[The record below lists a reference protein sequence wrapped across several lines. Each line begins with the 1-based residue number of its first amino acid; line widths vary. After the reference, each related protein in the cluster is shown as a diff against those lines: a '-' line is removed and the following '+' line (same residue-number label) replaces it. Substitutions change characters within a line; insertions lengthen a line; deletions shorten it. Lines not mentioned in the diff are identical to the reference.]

1 MTILAFICYI
11 LSIGNDRPST
21 KDLHNHV
28 VQGAAGKWRD
38 FGVQLL
44 DTSTSDRILDI
55 IEKDHPQDVTTC
67 CKCMLRKWLDTNPDA
82 SWSQL
87 LDALRSPCVQLD
99 YLADQ
104 IEHKLVMNRNCKNN
118 SNIAYTC
125 LKLPFLSTC

>member
-118 SNIAYTC
+118 SNTAYAC